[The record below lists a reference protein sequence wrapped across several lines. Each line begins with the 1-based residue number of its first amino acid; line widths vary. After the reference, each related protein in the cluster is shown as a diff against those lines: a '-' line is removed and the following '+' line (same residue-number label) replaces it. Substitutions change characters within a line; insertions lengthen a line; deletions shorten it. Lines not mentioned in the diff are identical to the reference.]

1 VSDTKPAQQLY
12 QPAHVPAEPYT
23 RDPVAC
29 QQVEASRHLIKAA
42 ADSAHP
48 GRAAVLGA
56 GNCAEIPLA
65 EIAARFE
72 HVTINDVDAAELE
85 KGIAAAHLDDAAR
98 AKLDVRVADLTSVT
112 DLLVTSIE
120 ELLETVDDPDTAIE
134 AMSRLVDD
142 APLEGMPLDDKYNLI
157 VASCVLS
164 QLHFGLLHRAD
175 AAFERRFPRQE
186 VRLRES
192 VRWTSALYEMARRME
207 QRFID
212 DLAARTAPG
221 GLIYL
226 SDSTQM
232 CYIKRTAEGKWETAG
247 TYRMLRSQSITDY
260 LDGRF
265 VAVARDRWNWVVSP
279 PQAEGDVGRLFDVQ
293 AVVLRTW
300 RT

>member
-1 VSDTKPAQQLY
+1 V
-12 QPAHVPAEPYT
+12 QPGPYL
-23 RDPVAC
+23 RDPVSC

-42 ADSAHP
+42 AESAQP

-72 HVTINDVDAAELE
+72 HVMINDVDAAELE
-85 KGIAAAHLDDAAR
+85 KGITAAHLDDAAR
-98 AKLDVRVADLTSVT
+98 AKLEVRVADLTSAT
-112 DLLVTSIE
+112 DRLVAAIE
-120 ELLETVDDPDTAIE
+120 ELLETADDPDTAIE
-134 AMSRLVDD
+134 SMAHLVDN
-142 APLEGMPLDDKYNLI
+142 APLEGMPLDEKYDLI

-175 AAFERRFPRQE
+175 AAFERKFPRQE

-207 QRFID
+207 LRFID
-212 DLAARTAPG
+212 DLAARLAPG

-232 CYIKRTAEGKWETAG
+232 CYVKQTADGKWETEG
-247 TYRMLRSQSITDY
+247 TYRMLRSAYITDY

-265 VAVARDRWNWVVSP
+265 VAVANDRWHWVVSP
-279 PQAEGDVGRLFDVQ
+279 PQAAGEVGRLFDVQ
-293 AVVLRTW
+293 AVVLKTW
-300 RT
+300 RTPPAQPGDAVTIKVV

>member
-1 VSDTKPAQQLY
+1 VSDTKPTKHLY
-12 QPAHVPAEPYT
+12 QPAHVPPGPYT
-23 RDPVAC
+23 RDPVDC

-65 EIAARFE
+65 DIAARFE

-85 KGIAAAHLDDAAR
+85 KGIAAAHLDDAAK
-98 AKLDVRVADLTSVT
+98 AKLEVRVADLTNVT
-112 DLLVTSIE
+112 EGLIAAIE
-120 ELLETVDDPDTAIE
+120 KLLETSADPDDAIE
-134 AMSRLVDD
+134 AMSQLVDD
-142 APLEGMPLDDKYNLI
+142 APLEGMPLDDKYDLI

-175 AAFERRFPRQE
+175 AAFEARFPRQE
-186 VRLRES
+186 NLLRES
-192 VRWTSALYEMARRME
+192 VRWTSSLYEMARRME

-212 DLAARTAPG
+212 DLAARVAPG

-232 CYIKRTAEGKWETAG
+232 CYVKRTAEGKWDIEG
-247 TYRMLRSQSITDY
+247 TYRMLRSQYIADY

-265 VAVARDRWNWVVSP
+265 VAVARDRWHWLVSP
-279 PQAEGDVGRLFDVQ
+279 PQATGDVGRLFDVQ
-293 AVVLRTW
+293 ALVLRTW